1 LLAARKETRPV
12 ALLVPLTGG
21 HAALGLSMQQA
32 AMLPQSGAAPGKPM
46 LRVFDTGGTPAG
58 AAAAAGLALKAKA
71 GMLLGPLTAAEVPA
85 VVQAAAGRVPVL
97 AFSNDLALR
106 NSGAFLFG
114 ITASQSTQAILRYA
128 RTRGVR
134 NVLVI
139 GDGGSWSTASVD
151 AAKAMEPELG
161 ITVRAVTVA
170 PGTPLPAVGD
180 APDAVLVPG
189 GGAALLAASRALRD
203 AGVQLLTTFQ
213 GVDYRPEA
221 LAALEGAW
229 IASPEP
235 DAFERFAG
243 AYAARNGGRPGA
255 IAALAYDAVGI
266 TEQLRAANQLNREGL
281 LGERGFDCATGA
293 VRFRTDG
300 SCARSFAILLAGR
313 DGYSK
318 VAVSQ
323 GA

>member
-1 LLAARKETRPV
+1 M
-12 ALLVPLTGG
+12 ALLVPLTGA

-32 AMLPQSGAAPGKPM
+32 AMLPQSGAPADKAM
-46 LRVFDTGGTPAG
+46 LRVFDTAGTPAG
-58 AAAAAGLALKAKA
+58 AAAAARQALKAKA
-71 GMLLGPLTAAEVPA
+71 GMILGPLTAAEVPA
-85 VVQAAAGRVPVL
+85 VVQAVGGAVPVV
-97 AFSNDLALR
+97 AFSNDAALR

-128 RTRGVR
+128 RSRGIR
-134 NVLVI
+134 QLLVV
-139 GDGGSWSTASVD
+139 GDGGGWSSASID
-151 AAKAMEPELG
+151 AAKAMEAELG
-161 ITVRAVTVA
+161 ITVRSVTVA
-170 PGTPLPAVGD
+170 PGAPLPAVGD
-180 APDAVLVPG
+180 PPDAVLVPG
-189 GGAALLAASRALRD
+189 GGAALSAAARALRD
-203 AGVQLLTTFQ
+203 AGVQLLATFQ

-229 IASPEP
+229 IASPDPEG
-235 DAFERFAG
+235 FEAFAG

-255 IAALAYDAVGI
+255 IAALAYDAAGI
-266 TEQLRAANQLNREGL
+266 ARQLRAADRLNREGL
-281 LGERGFDCATGA
+281 LGEQGFECATGA

-313 DGYSK
+313 DGYTK

>member
-12 ALLVPLTGG
+12 ALLVPLTGS

-32 AMLPQSGAAPGKPM
+32 AMLPQSGTPAGKPM
-46 LRVFDTGGTPAG
+46 LRVFDTAGTPAG
-58 AAAAAGLALKAKA
+58 AAAAARLALKAKA

-85 VVQAAAGRVPVL
+85 VVQAAGGKVPVL
-97 AFSNDLALR
+97 SFSNDMALR

-134 NVLVI
+134 TVLVI
-139 GDGGSWSTASVD
+139 GDGGAWATASTDV
-151 AAKAMEPELG
+151 ARAMEAELG
-161 ITVRAVTVA
+161 MTVRAVTVA

-189 GGAALLAASRALRD
+189 GGAALLAAARALRD
-203 AGVQLLTTFQ
+203 AGVQLLATFQ

-229 IASPEP
+229 IASPDPE
-235 DAFERFAG
+235 AFEGFAG
-243 AYAARNGGRPGA
+243 AYSARNGGRPGT
-255 IAALAYDAVGI
+255 IAALAYDAAGI
-266 TEQLRAANQLNREGL
+266 ANQLRAADQFNREGL
-281 LGERGFDCATGA
+281 LGERGFECATGA

-323 GA
+323 GT

>member
-12 ALLVPLTGG
+12 ALLVPLTGS

-32 AMLPQSGAAPGKPM
+32 AMLPQSGTPAGKPM
-46 LRVFDTGGTPAG
+46 LRVFDTAGTPAG
-58 AAAAAGLALKAKA
+58 AAAAARLALKAKA

-85 VVQAAAGRVPVL
+85 VVQAAGGKVPVL
-97 AFSNDLALR
+97 SFSNDLALR

-134 NVLVI
+134 TVLVI
-139 GDGGSWSTASVD
+139 GDGGAWSTASTDV
-151 AAKAMEPELG
+151 ARAMEAELG
-161 ITVRAVTVA
+161 MTVRTVTVA

-189 GGAALLAASRALRD
+189 GGAALLAAARALRD
-203 AGVQLLTTFQ
+203 AGVQLLATFQ

-229 IASPEP
+229 IASPDPE
-235 DAFERFAG
+235 AFEGFAG
-243 AYAARNGGRPGA
+243 AYSARNGGRPGT
-255 IAALAYDAVGI
+255 IAALAYDAAGI
-266 TEQLRAANQLNREGL
+266 ANQLRAADQFNREGL
-281 LGERGFDCATGA
+281 LGERGFECATGA

-323 GA
+323 GT